1 MKNDSSTPEDSAY
14 FSTRERLLRAN
25 SELLAN
31 LQTRINVKRFRVQE
45 GDSLKLGYVRAFIQA
60 VQVQNAIL
68 KDAELD
74 ELRAEIQELKEALKS
89 QSQP

>member
-1 MKNDSSTPEDSAY
+1 MKNDSSNPEDRED

-31 LQTRINVKRFRVQE
+31 LQSRINVKRFRVQE